1 MPTSEAF
8 DKLYEVFKTHRLSPE
23 LGLETLRNEYNNLAV
38 SFPPVDDAVYEE
50 VDAGGVRAEWVD
62 VLEDRPKA
70 ILMYLHGGGYV
81 MGTVEMYHNMTA
93 GLAKVGK
100 VRVLSVD
107 YRLAPEN
114 KFPAALEDS
123 IKAYKWLLN
132 QGYKSEDIVIGGD
145 SAGGGL
151 TLATLLKI
159 RSLGLELPASAVCI
173 SPWTDLAL
181 IGKSIKAKAEAD
193 PILSRSLL
201 KYLSDCYVG
210 EEGDRCNPFVS
221 PFYADLSGLPPILM
235 MVGEREILLDDAI
248 IFSQKAEYYGVKAT
262 MVVAQ
267 GMTHIWP
274 FFAPVIPEGQQA
286 INYIGKYISASVS
299 N

>member
-8 DKLYEVFKTHRLSPE
+8 DKLYEVFKTHRLSTE
-23 LGLETLRNEYNNLAV
+23 LELETLREEYNNLAV
-38 SFPPVDDAVYEE
+38 SFPPIDGTTFKE
-50 VDAGGVRAEWVD
+50 VDAAGVRAEWVD
-62 VLEDRPKA
+62 VSESKPTA
-70 ILMYLHGGGYV
+70 VVMYLHGGGYV
-81 MGTVEMYHNMTA
+81 MGTIEMYRDMTTR
-93 GLAKVGK
+93 LAKVGK
-100 VRVLSVD
+100 VKVLSVD

-123 IKAYKWLLN
+123 IKVYKWLLS
-132 QGYKSEDIVIGGD
+132 QEYKPQNIIIAGD

-159 RSLGLELPASAVCI
+159 RSLGLKMPAAAVCI

-181 IGKSIKAKAEAD
+181 IGKSIEAKAEVD
-193 PILSRSLL
+193 PILDYNLL
-201 KYLSDCYVG
+201 KYFADCYVG
-210 EEGDRCNPFVS
+210 EDGDRCKPFVS

-235 MVGEREILLDDAI
+235 MVGEREVLLDDAI
-248 IFSQKAEYYGVKAT
+248 IFSQKVEYYGVKTT

-286 INYIGKYISASVS
+286 INYIGKFISKRI
-299 N
+299 

>member
-8 DKLYEVFKTHRLSPE
+8 DKLYEVFKEHRLSPE
-23 LGLETLRNEYNNLAV
+23 LGLETLRKEYNNLAV
-38 SFPPVDDAVYEE
+38 SFPPFDSAVYER
-50 VDAGGVRAEWVD
+50 VDAGGIRAEWVD
-62 VLEDRPKA
+62 VLEDRPKSV
-70 ILMYLHGGGYV
+70 LMYLHGGGYV
-81 MGTVEMYHNMTA
+81 MGTIEMYRNMTA
-93 GLAKVGK
+93 GLAKIGK
-100 VRVLSVD
+100 VRVLSVE

-114 KFPAALEDS
+114 KYPAALEDS
-123 IKAYKWLLN
+123 IKAYKWLLS
-132 QGYKSEDIVIGGD
+132 QGYRAEDIVIGGD

-181 IGKSIKAKAEAD
+181 IGKSIKAKAKED
-193 PILSRSLL
+193 PILSRNLL
-201 KYLSDCYVG
+201 KYLADCYVG

-274 FFAPVIPEGQQA
+274 FFAPAIPEGKQA
-286 INYIGKYISASVS
+286 INYIGKYISSS
-299 N
+299 ISK

>member
-38 SFPPVDDAVYEE
+38 SFPPLDESNFKA

-62 VLEDRPKA
+62 ILESKSEA
-70 ILMYLHGGGYV
+70 VLMYLHGGGYV
-81 MGTVEMYHNMTA
+81 MGTVEMYHDMTTR
-93 GLAKVGK
+93 LAKAGK

-114 KFPAALEDS
+114 KYPAALEDS
-123 IKAYKWLLN
+123 VKVYKWLLS
-132 QGYKSEDIVIGGD
+132 QGYRAEDIIIGGD

-159 RSLGLELPASAVCI
+159 RSLGLKMPAAAVCI

-181 IGKSIKAKAEAD
+181 IGKSIDAKAEDD
-193 PILSRSLL
+193 PILSRNLL
-201 KYLSDCYVG
+201 KYFTDCYVG

-221 PFYADLSGLPPILM
+221 PFYADLSGLPPLLI

-248 IFSQKAEYYGVKAT
+248 IFSQKAEYYGVKTT

-267 GMTHIWP
+267 GMTHIWS
-274 FFAPVIPEGQQA
+274 FFAPVIPEGEQA
-286 INYIGKYISASVS
+286 INYIGKFINKRLS
-299 N
+299 